1 MAWIDDRIWCH
12 PKLAGLTDKAYRA
25 YVNGIAYSS
34 GMGTRGVLD
43 DAQMKLIGARKRE
56 KNELISARL
65 WNEMDTTSV
74 AINDWDEHNSK
85 RDERRAADRERKRLA
100 RAAERESERSVSAG
114 QSADGPQ
121 DSPVDSPQDAT
132 TAVRRKGAGQSSGP
146 ARAEG
151 SEGSEGSET
160 VEEQPRNRPVLQ
172 HPAREQ
178 DQRGTGGGAWSTGED
193 IPPLGADIEV
203 PF

>member
-34 GMGTRGVLD
+34 GMGTRGRLD

-65 WNEMDTTSV
+65 WIEVDATTV
-74 AINDWDEHNSK
+74 VVNDWDEHNSK
-85 RDERRAADRERKRLA
+85 RDERRAADRERKRLI
-100 RAAERESERSVSAG
+100 RAAERQLAADLSAG
-114 QSADGPQ
+114 QAA
-121 DSPVDSPQDAT
+121 DSPVDVPQDSPQDAST
-132 TAVRRKGAGQSSGP
+132 GVRRTEAGQNGGP

-151 SEGSEGSET
+151 SEGSET
-160 VEEQPRNRPVLQ
+160 VEENPETVTVVQ
-172 HPAREQ
+172 HPEREQ
-178 DQRGTGGGAWSTGED
+178 DQRGNGHGAWTTGED
-193 IPPLGADIEV
+193 LQPLAAITPDQDIP
-203 PF
+203 F